1 MSYELYVYAPIE
13 DEPPVDEISG
23 LLDVAG
29 WQWVLVAGLD
39 DFRQSSHLHDSTAL
53 GWDLADDIG
62 DSVDKALAEENPEL
76 LSAPVDR
83 LDAVEIEV
91 ESPFVPDPEV
101 VSELRESDIRP
112 DLVTRVEE
120 AVACYAFRV
129 EGEVTEQTV
138 EFLWA
143 LASAV
148 GVLTDGVLEDVE
160 DGTLLDCTDI
170 ED

>member
-13 DEPPVDEISG
+13 DEPPIDEISA
-23 LLDVAG
+23 LLDVAD
-29 WQWVLVAGLD
+29 WQWVLVTDLHSLE
-39 DFRQSSHLHDSTAL
+39 QSSNLHNSIAV

-62 DSVDKALAEENPEL
+62 DSVEKAVAEENPEL
-76 LSAPVDR
+76 LSAPVDM
-83 LDAVEIEV
+83 LNAVEIEV

-101 VSELRESDIRP
+101 ISELRESDINP
-112 DLVTRVEE
+112 DLVSRVED

-129 EGEVTEQTV
+129 DGDVTEQTV
-138 EFLWA
+138 EFIWA

-160 DGTLLDCTDI
+160 DGALLDCNDI
-170 ED
+170 EG

>member
-13 DEPPVDEISG
+13 DEPPIDEIAS
-23 LLDVAG
+23 LLDIAG
-29 WQWVLVAGLD
+29 WQWALVSGVD
-39 DFRQSSHLHDSTAL
+39 DFQQASQLQDSTAL
-53 GWDLADDIG
+53 GWDLADDVG
-62 DSVDKALAEENPEL
+62 DSVDKALAEGNSAL
-76 LSAPVDR
+76 LSAPVDT
-83 LDAVEIEV
+83 LCAVEIEV
-91 ESPFVPDPEV
+91 ETSFVPDPEII
-101 VSELRESDIRP
+101 SEFRESDIKP

-160 DGTLLDCTDI
+160 DSSLLDCTEV

>member
-13 DEPPVDEISG
+13 DEPPVDEISS

-29 WQWVLVAGLD
+29 WQWILVNGIDA
-39 DFRQSSHLHDSTAL
+39 FQQSSHLHDSTAL

-62 DSVDKALAEENPEL
+62 ESVDRAVAEENPEL
-76 LSAPVDR
+76 LSASVDT
-83 LDAVEIEV
+83 LNAVEIEV
-91 ESPFVPDPEV
+91 ESPFAPDPEV
-101 VSELRESDIRP
+101 ISELRESDIKP

-129 EGEVTEQTV
+129 EGEVTETTV

-148 GVLTDGVLEDVE
+148 GVLTDGILEDVE
-160 DGTLLDCTDI
+160 DNSLIDCNDI

>member
-13 DEPPVDEISG
+13 DEPPVTEISG

-29 WQWVLVAGLD
+29 WQCVLVTSIEAFQQALN
-39 DFRQSSHLHDSTAL
+39 LHDSTAL
-53 GWDLADDIG
+53 GWDLADDVG
-62 DSVDKALAEENPEL
+62 DSVGRAVAEENPEL
-76 LSAPVDR
+76 LSMPVDK
-83 LDAVEIEV
+83 LTAVEIEV

-101 VSELRESDIRP
+101 VSELRESNLRP

-129 EGEVTEQTV
+129 EGEVTETTV

-160 DGTLLDCTDI
+160 DGTLLDCTDA